1 VIQGKLNLGYD
12 VLCLDINQGCAGF
25 VLGLF
30 EAFCLINAGIKNK
43 VILLNAETPSLNIGR
58 RDRSSTPLFGDAAV
72 ITIIEKTELNAK
84 SMIKIKNNGKKYD
97 TLMAP
102 AGGFRLRCSETTHI
116 EELQPDGNYRSL
128 EHPRMNGDEVYK
140 FTVTEAVELI
150 EEMIADCDYSREEID
165 YYMLHQP
172 NRFILQQMAKKTN
185 ITEEQMPNN
194 IVGLFGNSCSASLPV
209 NIIYNLGN
217 RLEKEKLKLILSGF
231 GVGLAW
237 NAAALEMGTMDF
249 CKMIGHPSV

>member
-1 VIQGKLNLGYD
+1 
-12 VLCLDINQGCAGF
+12 
-25 VLGLF
+25 
-30 EAFCLINAGIKNK
+30 
-43 VILLNAETPSLNIGR
+43 LNIGR

-72 ITIIEKTELNAK
+72 ITIIEKTQSNIK
-84 SMIKIKNNGKKYD
+84 SMIKIKNDGKRYD
-97 TLMAP
+97 TLIAP

-150 EEMIADCDYSREEID
+150 EEMIEDCDYNREEID

-172 NRFILQQMAKKTN
+172 NKFILQQMAKKIN
-185 ITEEQMPNN
+185 IPEEKMPNN

-209 NIIYNLGN
+209 NIIYNLGK
-217 RLEKEKLKLILSGF
+217 RLEKEGLKLILSGF
-231 GVGLAW
+231 GVGIAW
-237 NAAALEMGTMDF
+237 NAAALEMGNMRF
-249 CKMIGHPSV
+249 CKMIGHPIV